1 MFFHPRRLFA
11 DKHDWTDDYIYTSEF
26 MDIPIVQATELVK
39 SEFKTNALLKQ
50 MEDQTLLIPDI

>member
-1 MFFHPRRLFA
+1 
-11 DKHDWTDDYIYTSEF
+11 

-50 MEDQTLLIPDI
+50 MEDQTLLISGI